1 MGGNLMM
8 EFKSNKLEI
17 SNYKPLREIVF
28 EYLRNSILSGEL
40 EPGER
45 LMELQLAQQLGVS
58 RTPVREAIRK
68 LELEGLV
75 EMIPR
80 KGAYVADVS
89 IKDIL
94 DILEVRMFLEGLAAY
109 FAAERMTEEEIE
121 ELKEISRKFENEIVT
136 MDKEEMIELDNKFHD
151 MIIRGSRNNKLL
163 QIVQGLHEQFQRF
176 RVIYFNEY
184 DEHED
189 LVKYHTAIVDAISN
203 RDSKEAQD
211 YAQTHVEMIEDSIIK
226 WKKKNRVTKE

>member
-1 MGGNLMM
+1 MM

>member
-1 MGGNLMM
+1 MM
-8 EFKSNKLEI
+8 ESKSNKLEI

-28 EYLRNSILSGEL
+28 EYLRNSILNGEL

-58 RTPVREAIRK
+58 RTPIREAIRK
-68 LELEGLV
+68 LELEGFV

-94 DILEVRMFLEGLAAY
+94 DVLEVRMFLEGLATY
-109 FAAERMTEEEIE
+109 LAAERMSDEEIDN
-121 ELKEISRKFENEIVT
+121 LKEILQKFEDEIET
-136 MDKEEMIELDNKFHD
+136 MEKQELIELDNKFHD
-151 MIIRGSRNNKLL
+151 MIIKGSRNNKLMH
-163 QIVQGLHEQFQRF
+163 IVQGLQEQFQRF

-184 DEHED
+184 NEHED
-189 LVKYHTAIVDAISN
+189 LIKYHRAIVKAIAD
-203 RDSKEAQD
+203 RDSKSAQE
-211 YAQTHVEMIEDSIIK
+211 YAQTHVEMIEESIIK
-226 WKKKNRVTKE
+226 WKKKNKITKE

>member
-1 MGGNLMM
+1 M

-28 EYLRNSILSGEL
+28 EYLRNAILNGEL

-109 FAAERMTEEEIE
+109 FAAERMSDEEID
-121 ELKEISRKFENEIVT
+121 ELKKISKKFEDEIVT
-136 MDKEEMIELDNKFHD
+136 MEKEEMIELDNKFHD
-151 MIIRGSRNNKLL
+151 MIIKGSRNNKLL
-163 QIVQGLHEQFQRF
+163 QIVQGLQEQFQRF

-184 DEHED
+184 TEHED
-189 LVKYHTAIVDAISN
+189 LVKYHTAIVNAISN
-203 RDSKEAQD
+203 RASKEAQD
-211 YAQTHVEMIEDSIIK
+211 YAQTHVEMIEESIIK
-226 WKKKNRVTKE
+226 WKKKNKITKE

>member
-1 MGGNLMM
+1 MGGNKMM
-8 EFKSNKLEI
+8 EFESNKLGI

-28 EYLRNSILSGEL
+28 EYLRNSILNGEL

-58 RTPVREAIRK
+58 RTPIREAIRK

-80 KGAYVADVS
+80 KGAYVADMS

-94 DILEVRMFLEGLAAY
+94 DVLEVRMFLEGLAAY
-109 FAAERMTEEEIE
+109 LAAERMSEEEID
-121 ELKEISRKFENEIVT
+121 ELKEIMKKFEDGLEAMN
-136 MDKEEMIELDNKFHD
+136 KEEMIELDNKFHD
-151 MIIRGSRNNKLL
+151 MIITGSRNNKLL
-163 QIVQGLHEQFQRF
+163 QIVQGLQEQFQRF

-184 DEHED
+184 TEHED
-189 LVKYHTAIVDAISN
+189 LIKFHRAIVKAIGN
-203 RDSKEAQD
+203 RDSKEAQE
-211 YAQTHVEMIEDSIIK
+211 YAQTHVEMIEESIIK
-226 WKKKNRVTKE
+226 WRKKNKIVKD

>member
-1 MGGNLMM
+1 MM
-8 EFKSNKLEI
+8 EFESNKLGI

-28 EYLRNSILSGEL
+28 EYLRNSILNGEL

-58 RTPVREAIRK
+58 RTPIREAIRK

-80 KGAYVADVS
+80 KGAYVAHVS

-94 DILEVRMFLEGLAAY
+94 DVLEVRMFLEGLAAY
-109 FAAERMTEEEIE
+109 LAAERMLDEEIDN
-121 ELKEISRKFENEIVT
+121 LKEIMKKFEDGIET
-136 MDKEEMIELDNKFHD
+136 MEKEEMIELDNKFHD
-151 MIIRGSRNNKLL
+151 LIIKGSKNNKLL
-163 QIVQGLHEQFQRF
+163 QIVQSLQEQFQRF

-184 DEHED
+184 TEHED
-189 LVKYHTAIVDAISN
+189 LIKFHRAIVKSI
-203 RDSKEAQD
+203 DSRKPKEAQE
-211 YAQTHVEMIEDSIIK
+211 YAQTHVEMIEESIIK
-226 WKKKNRVTKE
+226 WRKKNKIVKE

>member
-1 MGGNLMM
+1 MM
-8 EFKSNKLEI
+8 DSKLNKLEI
-17 SNYKPLREIVF
+17 GNYKPLREIVF
-28 EYLRNSILSGEL
+28 EYLRNSILNGEL

-80 KGAYVADVS
+80 KGAYVADMS

-94 DILEVRMFLEGLAAY
+94 DVLEVRMFLEGLAAY
-109 FAAERMTEEEIE
+109 LAAERMSEDEIE
-121 ELKEISRKFENEIVT
+121 KLKEVLKKFEEGLVT
-136 MDKEEMIELDNKFHD
+136 MEKEDMIELDNKFHD
-151 MIIRGSRNNKLL
+151 MIIAGSRNNKLL
-163 QIVQGLHEQFQRF
+163 QIVQGLQEQFQRF

-184 DEHED
+184 NEHQD
-189 LVKYHTAIVDAISN
+189 LIKYHRAIVEAIDN
-203 RDSKEAQD
+203 RDSKQAQE
-211 YAQTHVEMIEDSIIK
+211 YAQTHVELIEESIIK
-226 WKKKNRVTKE
+226 WRKKNKIKGE

>member
-1 MGGNLMM
+1 MT
-8 EFKSNKLEI
+8 ESKSNKLEI

-58 RTPVREAIRK
+58 RTPIREAIRK
-68 LELEGLV
+68 LELEGFV
-75 EMIPR
+75 EMLPR

-94 DILEVRMFLEGLAAY
+94 DVLEVRMFLEGLATNL
-109 FAAERMTEEEIE
+109 AAERMTDEEIE
-121 ELKEISRKFENEIVT
+121 ELKVILQKFEDEIET
-136 MDKEEMIELDNKFHD
+136 MEKQEMIKLDNKFHD
-151 MIIRGSRNNKLL
+151 TIIKGSRNNKLM
-163 QIVQGLHEQFQRF
+163 QIVQGLQEQFQRF

-184 DEHED
+184 SEHQD
-189 LVKYHTAIVDAISN
+189 LIKYHRAIVKAIAD
-203 RDSKEAQD
+203 RDSKKAQE
-211 YAQTHVEMIEDSIIK
+211 YAQTHVEMIEESIIK
-226 WKKKNRVTKE
+226 WKKKNEK

>member
-1 MGGNLMM
+1 MGGNKIM
-8 EFKSNKLEI
+8 ESKLSKLEI

-28 EYLRNSILSGEL
+28 EHLRNSILNGKL

-45 LMELQLAQQLGVS
+45 LMELQLAEQLGVS

-80 KGAYVADVS
+80 KGAYVADMS

-94 DILEVRMFLEGLAAY
+94 DVLEVRMFLEGLATY
-109 FAAERMTEEEIE
+109 LAAERMSDEEIDA
-121 ELKEISRKFENEIVT
+121 LKEVLKKFEDGMMT
-136 MDKEEMIELDNKFHD
+136 MEKEDMIELDNKFHD
-151 MIIRGSRNNKLL
+151 MIIKGARNNKLL

-189 LVKYHTAIVDAISN
+189 LVKYHRAIVNAIAH
-203 RDSKEAQD
+203 RDSKEAQQ
-211 YAQTHVEMIEDSIIK
+211 YAQTHVEMIEESIIK
-226 WKKKNRVTKE
+226 WRKKNKIIKD

>member
-1 MGGNLMM
+1 M

-17 SNYKPLREIVF
+17 NNYKPLREIVF
-28 EYLRNSILSGEL
+28 EHLRKSILNGDL

-45 LMELQLAQQLGVS
+45 LMELQLAESLGVS

-75 EMIPR
+75 EMVAR

-94 DILEVRMFLEGLAAY
+94 DVLEVRMFLEGLAAY
-109 FAAERMTEEEIE
+109 LAAERMIDEDVDK
-121 ELKEISRKFENEIVT
+121 LKKILKKFEDDLDIMKKQEI
-136 MDKEEMIELDNKFHD
+136 IELDIKFHD
-151 MIIRGSRNNKLL
+151 MIIRGSKNNKLM
-163 QIVQGLHEQFQRF
+163 QIVQGLQEQFQRF

-184 DEHED
+184 SEYED
-189 LVKYHTAIVDAISN
+189 IKKYHRAIVEAIASK
-203 RDSKEAQD
+203 DSKKAQE
-211 YAQTHVEMIEDSIIK
+211 YAQTHVQMIEESIIK
-226 WKKKNRVTKE
+226 WKKKNKITKE

>member
-1 MGGNLMM
+1 M
-8 EFKSNKLEI
+8 EFNSNKLEI

-28 EYLRNSILSGEL
+28 EYLRNSILNGEL

-109 FAAERMTEEEIE
+109 FAAERMSDEEIE
-121 ELKEISRKFENEIVT
+121 ELKGISKKFENEIVT
-136 MDKEEMIELDNKFHD
+136 MEKEEMIELDNKFHD
-151 MIIRGSRNNKLL
+151 MIIKGSRNNKLL
-163 QIVQGLHEQFQRF
+163 QIVQGLQEQFQRF

-184 DEHED
+184 NEHED
-189 LVKYHTAIVDAISN
+189 LVKYHTAIVNAISN
-203 RDSKEAQD
+203 RDSKKAQD
-211 YAQTHVEMIEDSIIK
+211 YAQTHVEMIEESIIK
-226 WKKKNRVTKE
+226 WKKKNKITKE